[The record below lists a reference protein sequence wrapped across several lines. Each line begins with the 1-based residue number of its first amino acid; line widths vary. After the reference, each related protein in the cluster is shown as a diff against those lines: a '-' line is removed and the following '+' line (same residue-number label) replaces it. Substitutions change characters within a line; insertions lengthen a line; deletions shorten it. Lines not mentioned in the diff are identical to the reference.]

1 MANADGR
8 FRRRSRFRV
17 LILSAITF
25 ALLIS
30 SPHHVNSSSQVGCTI
45 TPFKHSNL
53 FDGQPE
59 LSSASFNYDNKVLSC
74 TNVSITT
81 LNRDYFNGIVN
92 VDIAYKQIILNHML
106 NDEPSNEDGNFLNVI
121 NEPQTEMLSI
131 IDSEI
136 SDMQLRAIFLKKNYS
151 RLKYLDITS
160 NRIQSIDS
168 ATFAK
173 IVRLRE
179 LNLARN
185 AIRHLDGEVF
195 RELDELRRLNLSGNE
210 ITELSRSPEVFNN
223 LRQLRVLDLSD
234 NTINDIPRHIF
245 YGLGSLI
252 ELNVSKNKLYL
263 LPYQAFESMKLV
275 EVMDLSYNL
284 IVSFLDNFFLHNVR
298 LKVLQLHHNNLRV
311 INKNS
316 LYGLKELHTL
326 DLSHNQISHVDR
338 NAFDTLDGLQFLDLG
353 NNHIEELA
361 SIVFLSLK
369 QLLTLNLSN
378 NPIKHLP
385 LGIFA
390 NQYKLNALH
399 MDNTRIKRLSN
410 WINSQ
415 SNSTISK
422 HILKN
427 LMHVSLRNSTNLESV
442 ESCFFLNLPNI
453 ERLYITD
460 SELTFLPKGIEEMNQ
475 LVELDLSNNRLEFI
489 PEGLKHLVNLNVLN
503 LLNND
508 LLCDCHMFWMLNWI
522 DELKA
527 KNKTLPYDLLRL
539 SELKCRNGYPGDII
553 RVLHHINCVKP
564 YLIFA
569 TSDQEY
575 QIFTDATLECSFAGT
590 PAPQIIWRTPHGLI
604 LRHNENK
611 ENDPEAKFQLDQ
623 HHRSVLEDTLENYKS
638 LKDSETKS
646 ESLSERLRQGPGIT
660 LLENGFLK
668 VHNISRT
675 DAGLYSCFAINIM
688 GNATTDIR

>member
-1 MANADGR
+1 MAYADGR
-8 FRRRSRFRV
+8 FRSRSRFSV
-17 LILSAITF
+17 LMLSALTLLILSP
-25 ALLIS
+25 LN
-30 SPHHVNSSSQVGCTI
+30 VNSSNEVGCTI

-53 FDGQPE
+53 FDNQPDVT
-59 LSSASFNYDNKVLSC
+59 SFNYDNKVLNCSGM
-74 TNVSITT
+74 SIKT
-81 LNRDYFNGIVN
+81 LNRDYLNNIVYI
-92 VDIAYKQIILNHML
+92 DTAFKQIILTHML
-106 NDEPSNEDGNFLNVI
+106 NDGPSDGNFLNVI

-131 IDSEI
+131 VDSEL
-136 SDMQLRAIFLKKNYS
+136 SDMQLRAIFHKKNYS
-151 RLKYLDITS
+151 RLKYLDVAS
-160 NRIQSIDS
+160 NKIQSIDS
-168 ATFAK
+168 STFGQ

-185 AIRHLDGEVF
+185 TIRHLDGEVF
-195 RELDELRRLNLSGNE
+195 RELDELRRLNLSGNQLS
-210 ITELSRSPEVFNN
+210 ELNRSPEVFNN

-252 ELNVSKNKLYL
+252 ELNISQNKLYL
-263 LPYQAFESMKLV
+263 LPFQAFESMTLV
-275 EVMDLSYNL
+275 EVIDLSYNL
-284 IVSFLDNFFLHNVR
+284 LVSFLDNFFLHNMR

-326 DLSHNQISHVDR
+326 DLSHNQIKHVDR
-338 NAFDTLDGLQFLDLG
+338 NAFDTLDGLRYLHLE
-353 NNHIEELA
+353 NNQIEELA

-369 QLLTLNLSN
+369 QLVTLNLSN
-378 NPIKHLP
+378 NPILQLP

-390 NQYKLNALH
+390 NQYKLNTLH

-410 WINSQ
+410 WINSA
-415 SNSTISK
+415 SNATINK
-422 HILKN
+422 NILQN
-427 LMHVSLRNSTNLESV
+427 LNEVSLRNSTNLKSV
-442 ESCFFLNLPNI
+442 ESCFFYNLPNI
-453 ERLYITD
+453 KRLFITN
-460 SELTFLPKGIEEMNQ
+460 SELTFLPKGIEEMSQIN
-475 LVELDLSNNRLEFI
+475 ELDLSNNHLEFI
-489 PEGLKHLVNLNVLN
+489 PEGLKHLINLNVLN

-508 LLCDCHMFWMLNWI
+508 FLCDCHMFWMLGWL

-527 KNKTLPYDLLRL
+527 KNMTLPYDLLRL

-553 RVLHHINCVKP
+553 RVLRHINCVKP

-575 QIFTDATLECSFAGT
+575 QVFTDAVLECSFAGT
-590 PAPQIIWRTPHGLI
+590 PAPEIIWRTPHGII
-604 LRHNENK
+604 LRHNENH
-611 ENDPEAKFQLDQ
+611 EYDPGAKFQLDQ
-623 HHRSVLEDTLENYKS
+623 HHRSVLEDTLANYQP
-638 LKDSETKS
+638 LKAERSELKI

-675 DAGLYSCFAINIM
+675 DAGLYSCFAVNIM